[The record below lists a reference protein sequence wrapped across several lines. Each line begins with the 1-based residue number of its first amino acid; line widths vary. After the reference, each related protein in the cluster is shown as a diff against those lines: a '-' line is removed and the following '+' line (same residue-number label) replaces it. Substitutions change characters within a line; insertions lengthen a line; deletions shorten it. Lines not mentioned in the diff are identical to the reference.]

1 MSLHPPVCGVSRN
14 PLVAL
19 TPADMRPVEVGVTIA
34 SLTPEQTGV
43 LICRVNGEWLLRES
57 WESET
62 RPGDVIEWYDIPRD
76 NDTLRGVLQI
86 AAIVAINTFFPG
98 LTPFQLFVASFAAS
112 TALNLLLPP
121 TSPERQQNP
130 ERTGDAFSANLS
142 GNEARLDQPIWKVC
156 GRREI
161 TPPFACQPY
170 YEMRARPD
178 GPDPNIDHDQ
188 YFYALYAVGVG
199 EHQVIAKIANTPITR
214 FADVLRATYLP
225 AGTQPTEVL
234 ANVTTASE
242 VSGQTLES
250 GRYVGGF
257 AACAPQRTVAA
268 LGIDIAAPRGLGKG
282 SDPLTVQWRVEYR
295 PINDFG
301 QVLAPWQ
308 TLANESRTAYT
319 ATPQRWSYKYE
330 LSTGSPPLMATA
342 QRVEVR
348 VVRTDVQDTD
358 AGALHELSWIGLRAY
373 LAEPATLN
381 AETAHFEVVMR
392 ASSQLSNLSSR
403 DFRLLAKG
411 YCRTW
416 SPTTGWSTP
425 LHTRNP
431 AWWILDLATSSTWGI
446 NRPDSRVDL
455 QSFYQLAQTC
465 DQRQDRFDWV
475 FDSALS
481 AWDAM
486 QLIARTARARV
497 FRRNGV
503 LSIARDEL
511 ADTPVTAFTP
521 RNCRPGMRVS
531 EAHRTRKS
539 PDAVVIEYQDHRTW
553 EWTAIP
559 VPCPGVASPTNPVR
573 KRIEG
578 ITGAKHAEREG
589 RYEAANLLYR
599 TQRAQFV
606 TEMQGLLPAYMSPV
620 DFLADIEGYGNSGDV
635 VDWNP
640 GSLTATLS
648 EIPRFGEQ
656 PLFITFIKSD
666 GSVTD
671 PIAVSPGASEREVV
685 LASSPSLTFVTND
698 GESERTKYLVGQKDI
713 AKILS
718 IEDGGKAEDGA
729 QLYRLTAV
737 IDDERVHEADIDLLP
752 GPGEIQDPVGDPDD
766 SDEEE
771 GGGGLLVVVR
781 ILDAEIYAITDSTA
795 DTNDLA
801 VLVEFDN
808 NGRLRIEVEASG
820 ATSSDYQTGEWNL
833 YGLIEPSL
841 AGLYEIR
848 ATMVYSYDWPD
859 SSNAFTGTLN
869 TWLQLNTTRSWE
881 IRNTYT
887 APSDPRQAIR
897 QVRFEIREASSGI
910 VQDAGVIDM
919 RTFFDAGLG
928 GGGA

>member
-1 MSLHPPVCGVSRN
+1 MKLHPPVCGVSRN
-14 PLVAL
+14 PLVAM
-19 TPADMRPVEVGVTIA
+19 TSADMRAVDVGVPID
-34 SLTPEQTGV
+34 SLKPEHSGV
-43 LICRVNGEWLLRES
+43 LLCRVNGEWLLRES
-57 WESET
+57 WASET
-62 RPGDVIEWYDIPRD
+62 RQGDVIEWYDIPRD
-76 NDTLRGVLQI
+76 NDALRGILQI
-86 AAIVAINTFFPG
+86 AAAIAINYLLPG
-98 LTPFQLFVASFAAS
+98 ANPFILFAANFG
-112 TALNLLLPP
+112 AAQVLNALLPP
-121 TSPERQQNP
+121 TSPERQRNP

-178 GPDPNIDHDQ
+178 GPDENIDHDQ

-199 EHQVIAKIANTPITR
+199 EHDVIAKIANTPITR
-214 FADVLRATYLP
+214 FADVLRAEYLP
-225 AGTQPTEVL
+225 AGTQPTQVL
-234 ANVTTASE
+234 ANVTTATE

-282 SDPLTVQWRVEYR
+282 SDPLTVEWRVEYR

-342 QRVEVR
+342 QRIEVR
-348 VVRTDVQDTD
+348 VVRTDIQDTD

-373 LAEPATLN
+373 LAEPASLN
-381 AETAHFEVVMR
+381 SETAHFEVVMR

-403 DFRLLAKG
+403 DLRLLVKG
-411 YCRTW
+411 YCRSW

-425 LHTRNP
+425 FHNRNP
-431 AWWILDLATSSTWGI
+431 AWWVLDLATSDTWGI

-455 QSFYQLAQTC
+455 QSFYDLAITC
-465 DQRQDRFDWV
+465 DERQDRFDWV
-475 FDSALS
+475 FDSSVS

-531 EAHRTRKS
+531 EVHRTRKS

-635 VDWNP
+635 VEWNA

-648 EIPRFGEQ
+648 EIPRFGEE
-656 PLFITFIKSD
+656 PLFITFLGQD
-666 GSVTD
+666 GVPSD
-671 PIAVSPGASEREVV
+671 PIQVSPGVSERAVV
-685 LASSPSLTFVTND
+685 LAGSPGVTIVTDD
-698 GESERTKYLVGQKDI
+698 GESERTKYLIGQKDI
-713 AKILS
+713 CKILA

-781 ILDAEIYAITDSTA
+781 ILDRTTYATTDSTV
-795 DTNDLA
+795 DSNDLA
-801 VLVEFDN
+801 VLIAFDN
-808 NGRLRIEVEASG
+808 NGRIRMEVEQQGGTSINYLSG
-820 ATSSDYQTGEWNL
+820 QWNL

-848 ATMVYSYDWPD
+848 ATMIFSSDWPTSD
-859 SSNAFTGTLN
+859 NTFTGTLGSWQ
-869 TWLQLNTTRSWE
+869 TLDTTRTWE
-881 IRNTYT
+881 LRN
-887 APSDPRQAIR
+887 AWVAESDPRQAVRRI
-897 QVRFEIREASSGI
+897 RFEIRETAT
-910 VQDAGVIDM
+910 GVIQDSGVVELS
-919 RTFFDAGLG
+919 TFFDAGLG
-928 GGGA
+928 GIG